1 MLCPHLCSR
10 NHYLNFS
17 DFLCTVISAV
27 SLCPLKSFISSIIS
41 SLCVI
46 SSLCTDH
53 CSEIAASLC
62 RHHTNWSSKTNNLCS
77 FSIFFQVLSEIGQTF
92 VSKASF
98 CIDNI
103 NFRYST
109 KCVRKELFCDGR
121 INCAWPY
128 SDPAGFL
135 TCNLRN

>member
-1 MLCPHLCSR
+1 MLGLYLFSR
-10 NHYLNFS
+10 YHNLNFS
-17 DFLCTVISAV
+17 YFLCTVISAV
-27 SLCPLKSFISSIIS
+27 PLCPLKSSISSIIS
-41 SLCVI
+41 SLCA
-46 SSLCTDH
+46 DH

-62 RHHTNWSSKTNNLCS
+62 RYRTNWSSKTNNLCS

-92 VSKASF
+92 VSKASS
-98 CIDNI
+98 CIDNM

-135 TCNLRN
+135 TSNLRN